1 MYTLNIK
8 GRSDVMVDRGL
19 ALLES
24 KLPTQRRIIVIT
36 DQRLDRLY
44 GKSYLPY
51 ERIIIGEGEGIK
63 TLVTVEQ
70 IMAQLIEMGADRKIF
85 LLGFGGGIVTDITG
99 FVGSTYLRGVDF
111 GFISTTLLS
120 QVDAGVGGKNGVNLG
135 GYKNMVGTFNQ
146 PLFVLSDIELLSTL
160 SDRDFR
166 AGIAEIIK
174 GAIICD
180 PALFELLEG
189 STFEQLRSD
198 KELIMRAIIASIN
211 IKAKIVDLDERESGE
226 RRKLNLG
233 HTFAHA
239 IEKLSTAMNHGEAVA
254 VGTVIA
260 TQIAQQLGLIDE
272 LSAQRVKS
280 LHDSIGFDI
289 NPPLPV
295 KELLKAITKDKKVE
309 EGSLF
314 LILPTAI
321 GNCEIRKM
329 TFEQIASAVE
339 TFE

>member
-8 GRSDVMVDRGL
+8 GKSDVMVDRGI

-24 KLPTQRRIIVIT
+24 KLPKDRRIIMIT
-36 DQRLDRLY
+36 DQRLNSLY
-44 GKSYLPY
+44 GSDYLPY

-63 TLVTVEQ
+63 TLTTVEQ

-99 FVGSTYLRGVDF
+99 FVGSTYLRGVEF

-135 GYKNMVGTFNQ
+135 GYKNMIGTFNQ
-146 PLFVLSDIELLSTL
+146 PTFVLSDINLLSTL

-174 GAIICD
+174 GAIITD
-180 PALFELLEG
+180 PTLFELLE
-189 STFEQLRSD
+189 SSSFEQLRENKD
-198 KELIMRAIIASIN
+198 LVMECIIASIN

-239 IEKLSTAMNHGEAVA
+239 IEKLTNVMNHGEAVA

-260 TQIAQQLGLIDE
+260 TQIAQRLGLITPQE
-272 LSAQRVKS
+272 AQRIAA
-280 LHDSIGFDI
+280 LHQNLGFNI
-289 NPPLPV
+289 TPPLPTT
-295 KELLKAITKDKKVE
+295 ELLKAITKDKKVE
-309 EGSLF
+309 EGAIYM
-314 LILPTAI
+314 ILPTKI
-321 GNCEIRKM
+321 GECEIRKM
-329 TFEQIASAVE
+329 SFEEIEESI
-339 TFE
+339 

>member
-8 GRSDVMVDRGL
+8 GKSDVMVDRGL

-24 KLPTQRRIIVIT
+24 KLPTDRRIIVIT
-36 DQRLDRLY
+36 DQRLDKLY
-44 GKSYLPY
+44 DKSYLPY

-63 TLVTVEQ
+63 TLTTVEQ
-70 IMAQLIEMGADRKIF
+70 IMSQLIEMGADRKIF

-146 PLFVLSDIELLSTL
+146 PLFVLSDIDLLTTL
-160 SDRDFR
+160 SERDFR

-174 GAIICD
+174 GAIISD
-180 PALFELLEG
+180 PTLFELLES
-189 STFEQLRSD
+189 STFEQLRND
-198 KELIMRAIIASIN
+198 KDLIMRAIIASIN

-239 IEKLSTAMNHGEAVA
+239 IEKLSNTMNHGEAVA

-260 TQIAQQLGLIDE
+260 TQISQRLGLIDE
-272 LSAQRVKS
+272 ATALRIKA
-280 LHDSIGFDI
+280 LHDAIGFDTT
-289 NPPLPV
+289 PPLPV
-295 KELLKAITKDKKVE
+295 TELLKAITKDKKVE

-314 LILPTAI
+314 LILPTTI
-321 GNCEIRKM
+321 GDCQIRKM
-329 TFEQIASAVE
+329 TFEQIAAAVE
-339 TFE
+339 

>member
-8 GRSDVMVDRGL
+8 GKSSVMVDLGIS
-19 ALLES
+19 ALNDH
-24 KLPTQRRIIVIT
+24 LPSNKRVIMIT
-36 DQRLDRLY
+36 DGRLDQLY
-44 GKSYLPY
+44 GSDYLPY
-51 ERIIIGEGEGIK
+51 ERVIIGEGEGIK
-63 TLVTVEQ
+63 TLTTVEH
-70 IMAQLIEMGADRKIF
+70 IYTQLVEMGADRQIF

-146 PLFVLSDIELLSTL
+146 PSFVLSDVNLLSTL

-174 GAIICD
+174 SAIISD
-180 PALFELLEG
+180 PALFHLLER
-189 STFEQLRSD
+189 SDFASLRSN
-198 KELIMRAIIASIN
+198 KELTMEAIIASIN
-211 IKAKIVDLDERESGE
+211 IKADIVDRDERESGE

-239 IEKLSTAMNHGEAVA
+239 IEKLSDKMNHGEAVA

-260 TQIAQQLGLIDE
+260 TNSSRQLGLIDD
-272 LSAQRVKS
+272 ATADRIIA
-280 LHDSIGFDI
+280 LHSSIGFDVES
-289 NPPLPV
+289 PLPLSD
-295 KELLKAITKDKKVE
+295 LLGAITKDKKVE
-309 EGSLF
+309 GGSLYM
-314 LILPTAI
+314 ILPQSI
-321 GNCEIRKM
+321 GDCTIRKM
-329 TFEQIASAVE
+329 SFDEVADVVSK
-339 TFE
+339 F